1 MNRYGMLA
9 ASLLVV
15 IAGLAILT
23 YTQIAFAVTM
33 QTRGDYNA
41 ALDRAT
47 AVYKDARAK
56 CATLAGHKRDMC
68 VVEAKAAEKRTKA
81 AAEAKYKGTTQART
95 DSRVAQADADYMVA
109 KVACDA
115 KSGAEK
121 GVCVKQAQATQIQEV
136 ADAKANTTFVDPK

>member
-1 MNRYGMLA
+1 M
-9 ASLLVV
+9 
-15 IAGLAILT
+15 T

-81 AAEAKYKGTTQART
+81 AADAKYKGTIQART
-95 DSRVAQADADYMVA
+95 DSRIANADADYMVA
-109 KVACDA
+109 KVACEA
-115 KSGAEK
+115 KSGSEK
-121 GVCVKQAQATQIQEV
+121 GACVKQAQATHVQQV
-136 ADAKANTTFVDPK
+136 ADAKANTTSVDPK